1 MIQPQKMSWDKCLSH
16 QIWPAIEKGWKEHD
30 DKTVRFFWGL
40 AADNRVAIQQC
51 IDWGIEWWFV
61 DTGYLSSQIT
71 RYPLPVINDYDTTY
85 FRIIKGGIHT
95 NKFSATTPDRRN
107 TLIKQGIDAE
117 FKGWKENGEHVLLCP
132 SSPTVTYYV
141 NDISQQDWIQQVG
154 EEVRKHTDRPIK
166 VRNKPRPGN
175 EWWGTDVKDDLKNAW
190 CVVTNMSLAAIDGVL
205 NMTPSFTHQKHVA
218 SLISGKKIEEV
229 EKPYKPEREK
239 VEEWLNMIA
248 NHQFTLQEIE
258 DGLAFDTLKAQY
270 QKDG

>member
-1 MIQPQKMSWDKCLSH
+1 MIKTHKMAWDKCLSH
-16 QIWPAIEKGWKEHD
+16 QIWPAIEKGWKDEGKDVH
-30 DKTVRFFWGL
+30 FFWGL
-40 AADNRVAIQQC
+40 AANNRPAIQQC
-51 IDWGIEWWFV
+51 IDWGLEWWFV
-61 DTGYLSSQIT
+61 DTGYLSNQIT
-71 RYPLPVINDYDTTY
+71 RYPVPVINDFDKTY

-95 NKFSATTPDRRN
+95 NKFNTTTPDRRN
-107 TLIKQGIDAE
+107 KLIKQGIDAE
-117 FKGWKENGEHVLLCP
+117 FKGWKDNGEHVLLCP

-190 CVVTNMSLAAIDGVL
+190 CVVTNMSLAAIDGIL
-205 NMTPSFTHQKHVA
+205 NMTPAFTHQKHVA

-239 VEEWLNMIA
+239 VEEWLNMVA
-248 NHQFTLQEIE
+248 NHQFTIQEIE

-270 QKDG
+270 QKGG